1 MDGFRPNRPGAGFQG
16 NTHAAHAQHTAQQG
30 GKPRHLQ
37 RRGPGS
43 SPAQQQQQQQVPL
56 HSQARTAA
64 AEVFDRVRSL
74 VDNVSATLDG
84 PTPTTRDR
92 LVDNWTRI
100 QDHFARADVARQQ
113 IGDTTIPHH
122 LEQML
127 HILAREMLE
136 TADAQA
142 DEGAAAEQQQQPQQ
156 RLAQPLEFGPCVEYL
171 LQYHVLSD
179 LVDLADADRPRG
191 MRAHVVRFFC
201 LFIEGIPLGLLPESA
216 IRLPLVAVMRQ
227 CLHVVQTSATTAINP
242 MRRQEPLDGRQRA
255 AEWRLGQGYH
265 SMLNDKAAVI
275 LCHDLLMLIVI
286 VFRRLREH
294 ASMVYLFFDW
304 DSARPAAA
312 GAAAAGDLAVAAL
325 RSATAGY
332 LAQSARGHEL
342 FIVHVIVEY
351 LLAPGLA
358 GQLAREALVLVA
370 QVLLAPADKARH
382 VGFLLEQAR
391 VVELLVEHMGYLH
404 AQMPVFRPMA
414 RASGVRLFGAAYG
427 GARGRVAPV
436 RRRMLQAQ
444 GDAAEAAVDIRRR
457 LQQQLASAGQLRSAA
472 QQEQRETAIL
482 ASARQIL
489 EHVDAFFLCWEL
501 LDEIAFVA
509 HGDAR
514 VCAAV
519 QSQLTNGLLRT
530 HVEPALLMASM
541 DGAKNQAI
549 TTVSYLTD
557 LVNATNST
565 CVLDALFAVLLGG
578 DLAPEQPPQHTA
590 QREQQ
595 QQQEQE
601 QPKGSSIGGKHVPM
615 DMFSPEDRELL
626 ESIEDDAMRAEAAA
640 LLLPPGFHAALALAE
655 SDGATAPQPPSA
667 SAAASSS
674 APATLRATLIGWMTL
689 EDSTHLSL
697 NTLRLFDTMLSTLN
711 QFAYTSLVLRNFIEA
726 GSGGGDDEDDAAVAA
741 AVWRGPALGR
751 GESVAADQEL
761 VRAVVERFLDA
772 APSSVAAALPESVVA
787 AALRLDGDGG
797 GGGGGGGDAPA
808 LALSPPLQPRAP
820 HGLNA
825 LRSLMMMREA
835 HGCDE
840 YVGDSLRRLRA
851 SRRHVA
857 AVWQPLSRFV
867 RQHGAA
873 ASQNAAAADSPD
885 EQLAALYPGG
895 FLASLIS
902 QLGSVVR
909 RHMAYNLMLT
919 SMVHKLACLG
929 YAPLSAYVFLANS
942 ATLPH
947 SPAQYLLYD
956 AFVGAAADAY
966 VKSERVPRFAAR
978 LARQHRE
985 GVEAAVRVG
994 AAAGAPPAPSAKLGD
1009 EEQDDTPLSE
1019 ISRRLSSISTASA
1032 ARQQQQQQRNR
1043 NPDHSPNQ
1051 MDVDSSSAADSSAT
1065 KEKNRQ
1071 DVARAVAF
1079 LGTPIKRFVHGYI
1092 VLDEFAKEMA
1102 GAALALHTVE
1112 LDRASEGVRGGGVL
1126 VDKAGE
1132 EYADL
1137 LEYYD
1142 PREPAYRRAVVLRES
1157 LRDEGVIELGRPR

>member
-1 MDGFRPNRPGAGFQG
+1 MDGSRPNRPGAGFRG
-16 NTHAAHAQHTAQQG
+16 PAHTTSLHNTQHTTQPPQG
-30 GKPRHLQ
+30 GSSKPRHLQ
-37 RRGPGS
+37 RRTPTGS
-43 SPAQQQQQQQVPL
+43 QPAPPL

-64 AEVFDRVRSL
+64 ADMLDRMRSL

-84 PTPTTRDR
+84 PTPSARDR

-100 QDHFARADVARQQ
+100 QDHFARGPAARQQQ

-142 DEGAAAEQQQQPQQ
+142 QDDAEEEQ

-179 LVDLADADRPRG
+179 LVDLADADRPQG

-242 MRRQEPLDGRQRA
+242 MRRQEPLDGARA

-286 VFRRLREH
+286 LFRRLREH

-312 GAAAAGDLAVAAL
+312 AAATGDLAVAAL

-351 LLAPGLA
+351 LLAPGLT

-382 VGFLLEQAR
+382 VAFLLEQAR

-404 AQMPVFRPMA
+404 AQMPVFRPMP
-414 RASGVRLFGAAYG
+414 RAAHVRLFGAAYG

-436 RRRMLQAQ
+436 QRRMQQAQ
-444 GDAAEAAVDIRRR
+444 GVAGEAAADIRRR
-457 LQQQLASAGQLRSAA
+457 LQQQLAGAGQLRSAA
-472 QQEQRETAIL
+472 QQEQRDAAVL
-482 ASARQIL
+482 VSARQIL

-530 HVEPALLMASM
+530 HVAPALSMASM
-541 DGAKNQAI
+541 EGAKNQAI

-557 LVNATNST
+557 LINVTNST

-578 DLAPEQPPQHTA
+578 DLAPEQPPSPPA
-590 QREQQ
+590 AEAK
-595 QQQEQE
+595 QQQEQPE
-601 QPKGSSIGGKHVPM
+601 RGAGKHVRL

-640 LLLPPGFHAALALAE
+640 LLLPPGFDAALLHVE
-655 SDGATAPQPPSA
+655 SEMTSAAPAAPQA
-667 SAAASSS
+667 SS

-697 NTLRLFDTMLSTLN
+697 NTLRLFDTILSTLN
-711 QFAYTSLVLRNFIEA
+711 QFAYASLVLRNFVEA
-726 GSGGGDDEDDAAVAA
+726 DGDGAAQ
-741 AVWRGPALGR
+741 GPALGR

-772 APSSVAAALPESVVA
+772 APSSVAGALPESVVA
-787 AALRLDGDGG
+787 AALSLDGDAAAG
-797 GGGGGGGDAPA
+797 AV
-808 LALSPPLQPRAP
+808 ALSPPPRQPR
-820 HGLNA
+820 GMDA
-825 LRSLMMMREA
+825 LRSLLLLREA
-835 HGCDE
+835 QGCDE
-840 YVGDSLRRLRA
+840 YVGDSLRRLRGCRA
-851 SRRHVA
+851 HVA
-857 AVWQPLSRFV
+857 AVWQPLGSFV

-873 ASQNAAAADSPD
+873 AAQDAGVDDADG
-885 EQLAALYPGG
+885 QLAALYPGA
-895 FLASLIS
+895 FLVSLVG
-902 QLGSVVR
+902 QLGCVVR

-929 YAPLSAYVFLANS
+929 HAPLSAYLFLANS
-942 ATLPH
+942 ATLPQC
-947 SPAQYLLYD
+947 PPQYLLYD
-956 AFVGAAADAY
+956 AFVAAAADAY

-994 AAAGAPPAPSAKLGD
+994 AASVQPVQPVKQH
-1009 EEQDDTPLSE
+1009 EEQDDMPLAE
-1019 ISRRLSSISTASA
+1019 ISRRLD
-1032 ARQQQQQQRNR
+1032 RNR
-1043 NPDHSPNQ
+1043 DQAGGS
-1051 MDVDSSSAADSSAT
+1051 MDVDASAEDTASSSAAAKD
-1065 KEKNRQ
+1065 KNRA

-1112 LDRASEGVRGGGVL
+1112 LDRAGEAVRAGGVE
-1126 VDKAGE
+1126 GE

-1142 PREPAYRRAVVLRES
+1142 PREPAYRKAVVLRES
-1157 LRDEGVIELGRPR
+1157 LKEEGVIELRGAR